1 MVSFLNVHLPVLL
14 QMNKVKGGT
23 LLPWPNGSLLTGKLM
38 PIADAT
44 GVLLVLGQ
52 YRVRIEVPPN
62 TPMGQVWI
70 ELLQREYPGK
80 FRLLS
85 NRQAVLMLMEMLQK
99 HGRKLDGL
107 AQEQA
112 QTTNESSSHAQAIA
126 PKAQDWA
133 RLPID
138 QLPFATRI
146 HDDRLTLVDSQHGQT
161 RGMLHQKQDSAGFIL
176 HGRLDLD
183 ALGAMA
189 FALEGKEG
197 QAWRITLH
205 TQNNDLKLEIER
217 AFAAWLA
224 EMQVDYAQ
232 PLLGTVHDFMPEA
245 LGAGNNF
252 KA

>member
-14 QMNKVKGGT
+14 QMNKAEGGT

-38 PIADAT
+38 PIADAA

-52 YRVRIEVPPN
+52 YRVRIEVSPN

-70 ELLQREYPGK
+70 QLLQREYPGK

-85 NRQAVLMLMEMLQK
+85 DRQAVMVLMEMLQK

-112 QTTNESSSHAQAIA
+112 QTTSQSSSHAQAIA

-138 QLPFATRI
+138 QLPFATLI
-146 HDDRLTLVDSQHGQT
+146 HDDRLTLVDSEHGQT
-161 RGMLHQKQDSAGFIL
+161 RGMLHQEKDSAGFML

-197 QAWRITLH
+197 QAWHITLH

-224 EMQVDYAQ
+224 ERQADYAQ